1 MINER
6 EWVEDM
12 SSIATD
18 YKHIVLNEQ
27 NVPTIAGTTMK
38 VVELI
43 TSVKAYNWTPEQLLE
58 NYPHLSLS
66 KIHSA
71 LAYYWDHQA
80 AIDADIEQRHAY
92 ILQLQAAAG
101 ESALV
106 KKLRAQGWIQ

>member
-80 AIDADIEQRHAY
+80 AIDADIERRHAY
-92 ILQLQAAAG
+92 VTQLRLAAG
-101 ESALV
+101 ASPV
-106 KKLRAQGWIQ
+106 SQRLRAEGRIP